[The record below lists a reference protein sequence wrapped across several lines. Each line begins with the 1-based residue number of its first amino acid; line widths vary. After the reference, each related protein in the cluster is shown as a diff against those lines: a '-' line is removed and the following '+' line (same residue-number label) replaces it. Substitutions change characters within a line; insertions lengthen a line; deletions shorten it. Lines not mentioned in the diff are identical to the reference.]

1 MKEAGNKFIAES
13 YIVTKEKT
21 IYVENDISYIKKEMN
36 SKKSDVIRVDL
47 ALIVTEKNISINKKD
62 IKEYGRVT
70 KR

>member
-13 YIVTKEKT
+13 YIVTNEKT
-21 IYVENDISYIKKEMN
+21 IYVENDISYIEKEMN

-47 ALIVTEKNISINKKD
+47 ALIVTERNISINKKD